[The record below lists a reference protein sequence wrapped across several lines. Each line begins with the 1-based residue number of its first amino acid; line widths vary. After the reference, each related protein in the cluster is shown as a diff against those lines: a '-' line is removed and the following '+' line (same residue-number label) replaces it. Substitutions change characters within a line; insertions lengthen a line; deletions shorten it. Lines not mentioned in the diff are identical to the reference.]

1 MSFIH
6 VIKSGMQSSVQDLG
20 RHGYRHAGVPSC
32 GVFDRDAHLLG
43 NLLLGNDPND
53 ASIEMTLDGGSF
65 EVQGECWICLSGAP
79 MRHAQILT
87 NDRVIPIPHLRPVRV
102 EDRSRVQIGPIE
114 DGMRGYICIAGGVST
129 ERVLGSRS
137 SLVSNPNAGL
147 GQALRTGATLPIGKH
162 TGSIEEKIEI
172 HARRASD
179 APIRIVKS
187 HHTSQFSDMQIQQ
200 LADGA
205 FCVSTRSN
213 RTGIR
218 LDEHSIQGPLP
229 ELRQSVGTLPGYIQ
243 IPPDGNPI
251 ILGVDGPV
259 TGGYP
264 VIGCVIEADLGR
276 VAQLRPNTRVRFKLI
291 DREDPVACPAKS
303 KV

>member
-1 MSFIH
+1 MSFIR
-6 VIKSGMQSSVQDLG
+6 VIKPGLQSSVQDLG
-20 RHGYRHAGVPSC
+20 RYGYRHAGVPSS

-43 NLLLGNDPND
+43 NLLLGNDFND

-65 EVQGECWICLSGAP
+65 EVQGECWICLSGASMP
-79 MRHAQILT
+79 HAQLLT
-87 NDRVIPIPHLRPVRV
+87 DERAVPIPHLWPMRV
-102 EDRSRVQIGPIE
+102 EDRSRVLIGPIE
-114 DGMRGYICIAGGVST
+114 DGMRGYMCISGGVST

-147 GQALRTGATLPIGKH
+147 GQALRVGDTLPIGRF
-162 TGSIEEKIEI
+162 TGSIQEGLEI

-187 HHTSQFSDMQIQQ
+187 HHTSQFSDVQIQQ
-200 LADGA
+200 LVDGV

-213 RTGIR
+213 RAGVR
-218 LDEHSIQGPLP
+218 LDGHAIQGTLP
-229 ELRQSVGTLPGYIQ
+229 ELCQSVGTLPGYIQ

-264 VIGCVIEADLGR
+264 VIGCVIDEDLGR
-276 VAQLRPNTRVRFKLI
+276 VAQLRPNAKASFKWI
-291 DREDPVACPAKS
+291 DRKDVVLVSAESDV
-303 KV
+303 